1 METLEAKTRD
11 LSVKGKKLR
20 REGYATGSISGK
32 AMKESLAI
40 IMTQKDL
47 GMFFQDHHVGSEA
60 ELSVDGTK
68 YSVLIK
74 SVDFDAMKHQYI
86 DVTFQQLLNDE
97 KIHSKAVIEFI
108 NAEKAQGFLTKTCE
122 EVEFVGYPK
131 DLVDHIVIDLAKYPV
146 GTRLTVGDLDIAK
159 EGKLEIKTPLTDT
172 VLHVTAHQHGK
183 AAEVDEP
190 EAPAE
195 ITAPP
200 VETKLEKDPEILQE
214 LAWAEEIIPL
224 RMRSRRETSGSFF
237 DHFRRVF

>member
-60 ELSVDGTK
+60 ELSVDGTQ

-74 SVDFDAMKHQYI
+74 SVDYDAMKRQYV

-97 KIHSKAVIEFI
+97 KIHSKAIIEFV

-159 EGKLEIKTPLTDT
+159 EGKLDIKTPLTDT

-190 EAPAE
+190 EAAPAE
-195 ITAPP
+195 KEVVTPAMK
-200 VETKLEKDPEILQE
+200 EAAA
-214 LAWAEEIIPL
+214 LAAKENK
-224 RMRSRRETSGSFF
+224 
-237 DHFRRVF
+237 

>member
-108 NAEKAQGFLTKTCE
+108 NAEKAQGFLT
-122 EVEFVGYPK
+122 PA
-131 DLVDHIVIDLAKYPV
+131 I
-146 GTRLTVGDLDIAK
+146 LTVGDLDIAK

-195 ITAPP
+195 KALVTPA
-200 VETKLEKDPEILQE
+200 TKEAAA
-214 LAWAEEIIPL
+214 LAAKENK
-224 RMRSRRETSGSFF
+224 
-237 DHFRRVF
+237 